1 MRQRYVQ
8 FLPLVVVVDVDVAV
22 DDVAVVVVDVD
33 AADDDVV
40 VVAVDD
46 GEAIVDE
53 VGGKNMPLTPLQI
66 VAG

>member
-8 FLPLVVVVDVDVAV
+8 FLPLVVVVDAV
-22 DDVAVVVVDVD
+22 DDVVVVVDVD
-33 AADDDVV
+33 VDVV
-40 VVAVDD
+40 VVAVYD
-46 GEAIVDE
+46 GEAAVDE

>member
-8 FLPLVVVVDVDVAV
+8 FLPLVVVVDVV
-22 DDVAVVVVDVD
+22 DDVVVVVDVD
-33 AADDDVV
+33 VDVVVV
-40 VVAVDD
+40 VVAVYD
-46 GEAIVDE
+46 GEAAVDE

>member
-8 FLPLVVVVDVDVAV
+8 FLPLVVVVDVVVAV
-22 DDVAVVVVDVD
+22 DD
-33 AADDDVV
+33 V

-46 GEAIVDE
+46 GEAAVDE